1 MEEMTSPRAVDA
13 AARGFQ
19 EEAADLECRLRAA
32 DEARA
37 AVEGR
42 LRERDAECQ
51 GLRDDLAGAA
61 ARQGASLKS

>member
-13 AARGFQ
+13 AAQGFQ

-51 GLRDDLAGAA
+51 GLPGTTSRGPRR
-61 ARQGASLKS
+61 ARGLH